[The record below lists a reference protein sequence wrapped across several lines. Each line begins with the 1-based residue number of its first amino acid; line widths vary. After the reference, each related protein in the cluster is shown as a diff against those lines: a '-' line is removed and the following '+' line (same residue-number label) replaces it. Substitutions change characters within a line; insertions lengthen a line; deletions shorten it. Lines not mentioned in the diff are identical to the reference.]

1 MDVNGS
7 VGVGVNE
14 CQRVEHRAQKVRG
27 RNLREETGTKK
38 EQSGYQFFIFIF
50 QGTRRSQ
57 EVPARDNGMN
67 AYEGCYCPAAYFSV
81 SPVMYSVNKCLGIG
95 QGPIKNSLVL

>member
-1 MDVNGS
+1 MNGS
-7 VGVGVNE
+7 VGLGVNE

-27 RNLREETGTKK
+27 RNLRGDRDK
-38 EQSGYQFFIFIF
+38 ERAEWHQFFIFIF

-95 QGPIKNSLVL
+95 QGPIKNSLLL